1 MHALMHTHTHTHTY
15 ARMHAHMHART
26 RAHTHTHTP
35 SHTHTHTHTHTLHVH
50 MYACTHI
57 HFLVLIKVHM
67 KLPVIFVVCVCVCVH
82 TLCVCVCVLCVYFIY
97 VLVPNSWFCFCYSV
111 WDKHWSRGKSRCQCC
126 SVMESTVLAA
136 LWRTRI
142 YKNGKSLMLSSLHVP
157 VLFQK
162 IDILM
167 VLCAGLCV
175 VSSFDVCWSRRSF
188 CYVLG
193 FVFHQELYIVACC
206 K

>member
-1 MHALMHTHTHTHTY
+1 MHSCTHTHTHTHICT
-15 ARMHAHMHART
+15 HACTHA
-26 RAHTHTHTP
+26 RAHTHTV
-35 SHTHTHTHTHTLHVH
+35 THTHTHTHTT
-50 MYACTHI
+50 CTHVCMHPHTFSSSNQGPYEVAG
-57 HFLVLIKVHM
+57 HFCCL
-67 KLPVIFVVCVCVCVH
+67 CVCVCTH